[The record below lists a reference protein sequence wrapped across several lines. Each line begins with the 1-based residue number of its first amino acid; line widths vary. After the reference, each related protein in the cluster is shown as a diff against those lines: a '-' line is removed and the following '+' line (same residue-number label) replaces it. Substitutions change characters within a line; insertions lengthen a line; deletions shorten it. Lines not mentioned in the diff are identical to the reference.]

1 MKHFFLQNCRKLIQ
15 NDSNL
20 SGAVQTT
27 LETVS
32 EMMKM
37 KQLKVIMIAMN
48 IAFMIMIS
56 FAMTIE
62 MLML

>member
-20 SGAVQTT
+20 SGASQTT

-32 EMMKM
+32 EMIKM